1 MFQSIVKYIFFE
13 YFFLNR
19 GVLRRDLLTKIKKN
33 PKFDVIEKLAK
44 VLKYFYFLLTFYPI
58 FSPLL
63 FAEAYFFYIL
73 FFATSPNCNL
83 FFSPLCSIVQNAERV
98 VREHQR
104 GLVLHIQNISSILSR
119 HQNLLSL
126 DSAPPSADDWSKW
139 KVQFQ
144 R

>member
-13 YFFLNR
+13 YFFSNR
-19 GVLRRDLLTKIKKN
+19 GVLRRDQLTKIKKN

-73 FFATSPNCNL
+73 FFFCDISKLQSFFQPTVQHCAKCRKSCQRASERLSTTYLEHIQYIESSPK
-83 FFSPLCSIVQNAERV
+83 STKSRLCS
-98 VREHQR
+98 
-104 GLVLHIQNISSILSR
+104 S
-119 HQNLLSL
+119 
-126 DSAPPSADDWSKW
+126 
-139 KVQFQ
+139 FC
-144 R
+144 